1 MSLNKKN
8 IESYY
13 VNMFLANTSK
23 FHDNNLDK
31 NKLYNGK
38 DYFNNFTKYK

>member
-1 MSLNKKN
+1 MSLNKN

-23 FHDNNLDK
+23 FHEIILIKIN
-31 NKLYNGK
+31 YIW
-38 DYFNNFTKYK
+38 